1 MATSK
6 EVSPDGVKIDYE
18 AIGAFTAKLANIA
31 QALGALDKI
40 PDHITISGT
49 HSVEVIING
58 DEALNRL
65 SPGVQEIVTTSINAA
80 MKKLVDDNPSLQ
92 GSVDVPKQK

>member
-1 MATSK
+1 MATSQ
-6 EVSPDGVKIDYE
+6 EVSSDGVKVDYDT
-18 AIGAFTAKLANIA
+18 IGAFTAKLANIA
-31 QALGALDKI
+31 QVLGALDKI

-58 DEALNRL
+58 DEALGRL
-65 SPGVQEIVTTSINAA
+65 SPGVQGIVTAAINTA

-92 GSVDVPKQK
+92 GSVDVPKQP